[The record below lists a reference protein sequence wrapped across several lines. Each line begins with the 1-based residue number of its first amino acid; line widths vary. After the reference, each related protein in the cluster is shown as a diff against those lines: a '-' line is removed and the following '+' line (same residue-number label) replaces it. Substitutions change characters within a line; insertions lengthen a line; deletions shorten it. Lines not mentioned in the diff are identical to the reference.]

1 MMRSREQ
8 RCIPLELLDRRDWPL
23 YSFSQRFLTPL
34 CASSARLMASMM
46 VLLAE
51 EEGFP
56 IWLRTNLWHLAT
68 NHILEIRSCPSPASR
83 SGSMCMC
90 LSIV

>member
-34 CASSARLMASMM
+34 CASSARLMAPMM

-51 EEGFP
+51 EEGFSDMAADQP
-56 IWLRTNLWHLAT
+56 MARGD
-68 NHILEIRSCPSPASR
+68 RSHF
-83 SGSMCMC
+83 GN
-90 LSIV
+90 SIVS